1 MVIRKIWL
9 QILVPPE
16 KGGGEEAVWKF
27 SENSS
32 KMVHTIVPKFGESPL
47 HCTGDSDECF
57 LHSTDFADISPHS
70 QLKYPD
76 DYNMKLLYGGKI
88 KHRKNCECCPVSQ
101 WLCDNCHPDI
111 CHPLFCDIC
120 HPPFCDI
127 CHPLF
132 SDNCH
137 PDICHPPKFI
147 FDFFKLFSNSNI
159 KKLSWRWSWMWYW
172 RRWLTRS

>member
-1 MVIRKIWL
+1 MNFVANFRASRKKRNI
-9 QILVPPE
+9 VFRNE
-16 KGGGEEAVWKF
+16 GGGGGSEAVWKF

-101 WLCDNCHPDI
+101 CTMAQALNKFGIKDFAKIIPTAPI
-111 CHPLFCDIC
+111 FPLS
-120 HPPFCDI
+120 
-127 CHPLF
+127 L
-132 SDNCH
+132 
-137 PDICHPPKFI
+137 
-147 FDFFKLFSNSNI
+147 SNS
-159 KKLSWRWSWMWYW
+159 LSFAKGRGRTISQSSEM
-172 RRWLTRS
+172 R

>member
-1 MVIRKIWL
+1 MIFL
-9 QILVPPE
+9 E
-16 KGGGEEAVWKF
+16 KGGLKRWIFGKKRGGHTNPKNLVADFSTSRKRGGGSEAVWKF

-88 KHRKNCECCPVSQ
+88 KIIKQEKLWSYNLLFLVNPVIVLQ
-101 WLCDNCHPDI
+101 HLPWKLCNFPNYFES
-111 CHPLFCDIC
+111 LFET
-120 HPPFCDI
+120 
-127 CHPLF
+127 
-132 SDNCH
+132 S
-137 PDICHPPKFI
+137 
-147 FDFFKLFSNSNI
+147 SV
-159 KKLSWRWSWMWYW
+159 
-172 RRWLTRS
+172 

>member
-1 MVIRKIWL
+1 MNFRK
-9 QILVPPE
+9 
-16 KGGGEEAVWKF
+16 KGGGHTNPKNLVADLAVWKF

-88 KHRKNCECCPVSQ
+88 QIMKQDKLWSYHS
-101 WLCDNCHPDI
+101 
-111 CHPLFCDIC
+111 LF
-120 HPPFCDI
+120 
-127 CHPLF
+127 
-132 SDNCH
+132 
-137 PDICHPPKFI
+137 
-147 FDFFKLFSNSNI
+147 
-159 KKLSWRWSWMWYW
+159 
-172 RRWLTRS
+172 

>member
-1 MVIRKIWL
+1 MNFRKKGGWNDEFSGKKGGVTPIRKIWL

-16 KGGGEEAVWKF
+16 KGGGAEAVWKF

-88 KHRKNCECCPVSQ
+88 KHRKNCECCPLCPVSQ

-111 CHPLFCDIC
+111 CHPL
-120 HPPFCDI
+120 
-127 CHPLF
+127 
-132 SDNCH
+132 SDNV
-137 PDICHPPKFI
+137 KKKTV
-147 FDFFKLFSNSNI
+147 FFV
-159 KKLSWRWSWMWYW
+159 
-172 RRWLTRS
+172 WLLPL